1 MRKTLQTV
9 GISGAFAYAGAH
21 GGACCMR
28 GSLRPSNDPKVR
40 NLEVTDTGFTSYCY
54 RATKQLEPSFWSEQ
68 QLTLPYHTLAYCKKG
83 SMTYHFEGGM
93 FTEQAGAV
101 IYLPPNTPCRLDGE
115 TDQLIRIEF
124 ECDTTEVLAPS
135 ICFCERP
142 ETVRR
147 MFEEMVDIWHGNLP
161 RKDYRAL
168 SLFYRIMAE
177 VSRPA
182 ISGATAA
189 VRMATQYIDA
199 HFCDTKLSVEAV
211 ASAAGVS
218 ESYLYQ
224 LFREAGEMSPK
235 EYILDCRIHYACTLL
250 KTHYYKVY
258 EVAEKC
264 GFSDPKYFMTV
275 FKNRMG
281 VSPGKYA
288 THDTN

>member
-1 MRKTLQTV
+1 MQIQRF
-9 GISGAFAYAGAH
+9 I
-21 GGACCMR
+21 GGAANTFNLYRKICVSITLVIVVVR
-28 GSLRPSNDPKVR
+28 LR
-40 NLEVTDTGFTSYCY
+40 
-54 RATKQLEPSFWSEQ
+54 
-68 QLTLPYHTLAYCKKG
+68 
-83 SMTYHFEGGM
+83 
-93 FTEQAGAV
+93 
-101 IYLPPNTPCRLDGE
+101 
-115 TDQLIRIEF
+115 
-124 ECDTTEVLAPS
+124 
-135 ICFCERP
+135 
-142 ETVRR
+142 
-147 MFEEMVDIWHGNLP
+147 P

-189 VRMATQYIDA
+189 VRMAIQYIDA

-264 GFSDPKYFMTV
+264 GFSGPKYFMTV

-281 VSPGKYA
+281 VSPRQIRHTRYKLKVRTADAFCNASAVLLERYP
-288 THDTN
+288 TL